1 MTVQNIRH
9 VTFFYLKN
17 GRSYDVAMNTSY
29 DGTTAM
35 YPASFIPCRSDRNE
49 KGSPP
54 QEGVFNRK
62 SASIPK
68 NE

>member
-1 MTVQNIRH
+1 MTAQNVRH
-9 VTFFYLKN
+9 VTLFYLKN
-17 GRSYDVAMNTSY
+17 GWSYDVATNTSC

-35 YPASFIPCRSDRNE
+35 YPASFIPCRGDRNE

-62 SASIPK
+62 NASIPR